1 MKCRLISILAS
12 ALAIVCLFSAC
23 QSAPANPPAIS
34 ADPAPLSSS
43 QLKDMQKEY
52 PVCSGSVYSGGSS
65 QVSLLAMELRDCLK
79 EGDKPIYAQVSGK
92 ETTQSVDIADPA
104 NERENVFDYFKIPIR
119 VLNDPSGK
127 YAEGDELIL
136 YGNIEMRDGL
146 PALEE
151 GSCFVGLIR
160 EIGPGIHQQTSDQP
174 LVSISEQGFYYVT
187 GDGHTVA
194 AYEEP
199 EYFQHNGV
207 GLATLLKEYE
217 ALQKTESDS

>member
-1 MKCRLISILAS
+1 MKRRFSILS
-12 ALAIVCLFSAC
+12 ACILAIACLFSAC
-23 QSAPANPPAIS
+23 QSAPVNPPAIS

>member
-1 MKCRLISILAS
+1 MKCRFSSLLAFVLS
-12 ALAIVCLFSAC
+12 LAFLFTAC
-23 QSAPANPPAIS
+23 QSAPATPPEVS

-43 QLKDMQKEY
+43 QLEDMQKKY
-52 PVCSGSVYSGGSS
+52 PVCSGGSS
-65 QVSLLAMELRDCLK
+65 QASMLAMELRDYL
-79 EGDKPIYAQVSGK
+79 EEDRELIYAQVSGK
-92 ETTQSVDIADPA
+92 ETTQSVDISDPST
-104 NERENVFDYFKIPIR
+104 EWEDIFDYYMIPIR

-127 YAEGDELIL
+127 YEKGDELVL

-151 GSCFVGLIR
+151 GSCFVGLVG
-160 EIGPGIHQQTSDQP
+160 EIGPGIHQQTSNKP

-187 GDGHTVA
+187 EDGHTVA

-199 EYFQHNGV
+199 EYFHQNGV

-217 ALQKTESDS
+217 SLENEFQ

>member
-1 MKCRLISILAS
+1 MKCKFISLLFS
-12 ALAIVCLFSAC
+12 ALAVVCLLSSC

-52 PVCSGSVYSGGSS
+52 PVCPGGSS
-65 QVSLLAMELRDCLK
+65 QASMLPMELRDYLEENRK
-79 EGDKPIYAQVSGK
+79 LIYAQVSGK

-104 NERENVFDYFKIPIR
+104 TEGEDVFDYFKIPIR

-136 YGNIEMRDGL
+136 YGNIEIRDGL

-151 GSCFVGLIR
+151 GSCFVGLIG

-174 LVSISEQGFYYVT
+174 LVTISEQGFYYVT